1 MENLTWEAF
10 VQCIADYV
18 GVDADEI
25 REETDIF
32 EDLCV
37 DSLGLFGLG
46 TYITETF
53 KVNIPLSSVASI
65 YKIGDM
71 FNLLKKEGTPIE

>member
-10 VQCIADYV
+10 VQCISDYV

-71 FNLLKKEGTPIE
+71 FSLLKKEGTPIE